1 MLIRSLKLKKSKFLA
16 KINPIKIKRAIVNV
30 IINHGY
36 KKKKNSIRNLQQIR
50 KIKRFLIM

>member
-1 MLIRSLKLKKSKFLA
+1 MLIRSLKLKKSKLLA